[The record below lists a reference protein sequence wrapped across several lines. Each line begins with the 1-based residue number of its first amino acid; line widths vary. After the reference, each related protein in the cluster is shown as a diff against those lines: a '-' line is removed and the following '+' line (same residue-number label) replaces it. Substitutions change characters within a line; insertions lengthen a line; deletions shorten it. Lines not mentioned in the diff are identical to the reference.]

1 MFYVGLAVWMSIL
14 GFACSTSSIV
24 PTVTPVN
31 ISEEEFA
38 PNLRFNLYQGENI
51 LGTETKQLAELRG
64 TPVVLNFWA
73 RLCAP
78 CWDEMPELQGFS
90 KEFEEEILVLGI
102 DIGQFTGLGSP
113 RDSSMLLDAMGITY
127 PVGFTDD
134 GAVVEQYQVQ
144 AMPTTVFID
153 QQGKIFQTW
162 TGALDR
168 RTVTRLAKSMLMQD
182 AN

>member
-1 MFYVGLAVWMSIL
+1 M
-14 GFACSTSSIV
+14 
-24 PTVTPVN
+24 
-31 ISEEEFA
+31 
-38 PNLRFNLYQGENI
+38 
-51 LGTETKQLAELRG
+51 
-64 TPVVLNFWA
+64 LNFWA

-90 KEFEEEILVLGI
+90 EEFEEEILVLGI

-153 QQGKIFQTW
+153 QQGKIFQKW
-162 TGALDR
+162 TGALDQ
-168 RTVTRLAKSMLMQD
+168 RTVTRLVKSMLMQD